1 MTIHG
6 SPSHHHPTVAQLTT
20 MLLVACL
27 DSCATPVSS
36 SFAFTEA
43 FRAAPRQLYVVRAL
57 CVGKM
62 ASEAVVFQHDLP
74 GVAMKGL
81 YDIGRAAPGYGFGGE
96 RGRSGRWS
104 TFCSSPVQTFDD
116 WDVDSPPTPG
126 AASAHREEAAGTGEA
141 VGRRKRRRTKRLKNE
156 EEVENQRMTHI
167 AVERNRR
174 KQMNEYLAVLRSLM
188 PASHLQRV
196 CLPLRHNILS
206 AINFVK
212 ELEQLVHSLEARKRV
227 KQRSEASPL
236 AAFFTFPQY
245 SSACSPCT
253 NTESRGAAADV
264 EVIVIESHANVK
276 IFSRRRAGQ
285 LLKLVGGMQS
295 LRLTALHLN
304 VTAVDEMVLYFDAD
318 PLWIIPMFVKVEAD
332 CLLTSVDEI
341 ATAIH
346 GILAE
351 IEEEAGHS

>member
-1 MTIHG
+1 
-6 SPSHHHPTVAQLTT
+6 
-20 MLLVACL
+20 
-27 DSCATPVSS
+27 
-36 SFAFTEA
+36 
-43 FRAAPRQLYVVRAL
+43 
-57 CVGKM
+57 M

-74 GVAMKGL
+74 GVAMKEL
-81 YDIGRAAPGYGFGGE
+81 YDVGGAAPGYGFGGE
-96 RGRSGRWS
+96 RGRHGRWS
-104 TFCSSPVQTFDD
+104 TCCSSPVQNFDD

-126 AASAHREEAAGTGEA
+126 AAAAGREETTGTGEA
-141 VGRRKRRRTKRLKNE
+141 VGRRKRQRTKRVKSE

-188 PASHLQRV
+188 PASHSQRGDQASTV
-196 CLPLRHNILS
+196 EG
-206 AINFVK
+206 AINFVR

-227 KQRSEASPL
+227 KQRSKASPFS
-236 AAFFTFPQY
+236 AFFTFPQY
-245 SSACSPCT
+245 SSASSPCT
-253 NTESRGAAADV
+253 NTESSGAAADV

-304 VTAVDEMVLYFDAD
+304 VTAVDEMVLYC
-318 PLWIIPMFVKVEAD
+318 LSVKVED
-332 CLLTSVDEI
+332 GCQLTSVNEI

>member
-1 MTIHG
+1 
-6 SPSHHHPTVAQLTT
+6 
-20 MLLVACL
+20 
-27 DSCATPVSS
+27 
-36 SFAFTEA
+36 
-43 FRAAPRQLYVVRAL
+43 
-57 CVGKM
+57 M

-74 GVAMKGL
+74 GLAMKEL
-81 YDIGRAAPGYGFGGE
+81 YDMGGAAPVYGFGGE
-96 RGRSGRWS
+96 RGRHGRWRAC
-104 TFCSSPVQTFDD
+104 CSSPVQNFDD

-126 AASAHREEAAGTGEA
+126 ATAARPEETAGMGEA

-188 PASHLQRV
+188 PASHSQRGDQASIV
-196 CLPLRHNILS
+196 EG

-212 ELEQLVHSLEARKRV
+212 ELEQLAHFLEARKRV
-227 KQRSEASPL
+227 KQRSKASPF
-236 AAFFTFPQY
+236 AAFFAFPQY
-245 SSACSPCT
+245 SSSSSPCT
-253 NTESRGAAADV
+253 NTESSGAAADV

-304 VTAVDEMVLYFDAD
+304 VTAVDEMVLYC
-318 PLWIIPMFVKVEAD
+318 LSVKV
-332 CLLTSVDEI
+332 
-341 ATAIH
+341 H
-346 GILAE
+346 Y
-351 IEEEAGHS
+351 